1 MVVGLHR
8 GETSHLSTGA
18 LYETRWREQALSYS
32 APYLKRETELKNKKK
47 KKKKKN
53 TLELGHQPT
62 NGGSTNLHLVLNSL
76 IDNARL
82 TYPSLQFGLCKRG
95 RLKPW

>member
-1 MVVGLHR
+1 MAGTSFVVFR
-8 GETSHLSTGA
+8 SLSK
-18 LYETRWREQALSYS
+18 
-32 APYLKRETELKNKKK
+32 KRDGVEKEEEEKK
-47 KKKKKN
+47 

-82 TYPSLQFGLCKRG
+82 TYSSLQFGLCKRG